1 MSVVIKS
8 PDEIAIMR
16 EAGRLNAEVRRLLVD
31 AIAPGVSGRELDEL
45 AKAEIAKRDAE
56 PTFVGYGP
64 AGRPPYPGAIC
75 YSVNAQLVHGIPGD
89 LTLQEGDIVSID
101 LGVTYRGYVSD
112 AAFTAAVGDVAPEV
126 LLLLERTEAA
136 VHAGIEQAHAGK
148 HLGDVSHAIGA
159 VGEAGATA
167 SSANTEGT
175 AWAVRCT
182 SRRTSPTSDGP
193 ASATSSSPG
202 MVLALEPMFAL
213 GAEETE
219 EAADRWTVRMRDG
232 SLCAHFEETIA
243 VTEGAPEILTDMSPA
258 RRAGGGRCGALG
270 RGPRGRARLMAK
282 GRGNKQQQR
291 QPPQRKKKEVIEV
304 EGVVKDALPNAQFD
318 VELANE
324 HHVLAHV
331 SGRMKMHYIRI
342 LLGDRVLVE
351 LSPYDLKRGRIT
363 YRFR

>member
-159 VGEAGATA
+159 VGEAGGYGIIRDYGGHGVGRQMHEPPHIP
-167 SSANTEGT
+167 NFGRPG
-175 AWAVRCT
+175 V
-182 SRRTSPTSDGP
+182 GHQLK
-193 ASATSSSPG
+193 PG

-243 VTEGAPEILTDMSPA
+243 VTEGAPEILTDMSRLDEPA
-258 RRAGGGRCGALG
+258 AGAAEPSGAVRAGEPA
-270 RGPRGRARLMAK
+270 
-282 GRGNKQQQR
+282 
-291 QPPQRKKKEVIEV
+291 
-304 EGVVKDALPNAQFD
+304 
-318 VELANE
+318 
-324 HHVLAHV
+324 
-331 SGRMKMHYIRI
+331 
-342 LLGDRVLVE
+342 
-351 LSPYDLKRGRIT
+351 
-363 YRFR
+363 